1 MKQLG
6 NLAIICAKRQ
16 DVTLSLS
23 KGTARV
29 SIEGTDRVLNAPWD
43 ADDKIEMIIHEL
55 NFGNYS
61 NKRMEAVV

>member
-16 DVTLSLS
+16 DVAFLLS

-29 SIEGTDRVLNAPWD
+29 SIEGAGRVINAPWD
-43 ADDKIEMIIHEL
+43 DDDQIEMIIQEL
-55 NFGNYS
+55 NFGKYS
-61 NKRMEAVV
+61 NKRMEDAV